1 MLDDYEMHDLTQ
13 PWSGDTPAWPTY
25 DNPKVWYE
33 KSLDTE
39 KVNGQKIEFM
49 NHTGTH
55 LDGEKHF
62 VASGRDIESMPLEE
76 LVGDAVVADISDR

>member
-1 MLDDYEMHDLTQ
+1 MLNDYEMYDLTQ

-49 NHTGTH
+49 NHTFG
-55 LDGEKHF
+55 L
-62 VASGRDIESMPLEE
+62 S
-76 LVGDAVVADISDR
+76 

>member
-13 PWSGDTPAWPTY
+13 PWSQDTPAWPTY

-55 LDGEKHF
+55 LDGEKH
-62 VASGRDIESMPLEE
+62 
-76 LVGDAVVADISDR
+76 

>member
-1 MLDDYEMHDLTQ
+1 M
-13 PWSGDTPAWPTY
+13 
-25 DNPKVWYE
+25 K

-62 VASGRDIESMPLEE
+62 VAHGRDIESMPLDE
-76 LVGDAVVADISDR
+76 LVSDAVIADISTKLAIMTYTPAI